1 MTSVLRK
8 ITQSAKNNKTYCFS
22 TKIGPNGWCATC
34 KVGTSSFPDNTSIFQ
49 PGAKRGERGFCHHTW
64 AINET
69 LDIRPPEN
77 PDEVAWPNSTEVSR
91 NFRSIKFSQLRV
103 GDSATSLAKK
113 M

>member
-1 MTSVLRK
+1 MAGVLPVRLGLPAVQT
-8 ITQSAKNNKTYCFS
+8 IRPF
-22 TKIGPNGWCATC
+22 
-34 KVGTSSFPDNTSIFQ
+34 FQ

-91 NFRSIKFSQLRV
+91 NIRSIIFSQLRV
-103 GDSATSLAKK
+103 GDFATNLAKK